1 MSALTGSII
10 AAMAGGLVAA
20 AAWRLFRSRAMA
32 ALAAV
37 IFVSSPIAVAGF
49 AADARQLAAVLPWL
63 AWLVA
68 MLWSLERADARAA
81 AIGGLAAAAGLY
93 PGPAGLVTMPLLVL
107 CGVAALFMRQPRPIA
122 IRQAA
127 WLAGAFVAAGLP
139 LAFRMAA
146 DPSSLTQLI
155 IHHGLY
161 DASKY
166 NPLQGLREIFSWVG
180 LVARSEAYWN
190 YYDPAV
196 WFFSGSTLQSHL
208 LDARVF
214 FAPLV
219 LPVAVG
225 LYRLIVPLTA
235 PSWLLLSGL
244 AVAPVPHMMIARS
257 IEPGRLLVAAPFVA
271 IVAAAGCAYAIAAVR
286 R

>member
-1 MSALTGSII
+1 
-10 AAMAGGLVAA
+10 MAGGLVAA
-20 AAWRLFRSRAMA
+20 AAWRLLQSRVMA

-37 IFVSSPIAVAGF
+37 IFITSPITVAGF
-49 AADARQLAAVLPWL
+49 AADARQLAAILPWL
-63 AWLVA
+63 VWLVA
-68 MLWSLERADARAA
+68 MLWALERADARAA
-81 AIGGLAAAAGLY
+81 AVGGVAAAAGLY
-93 PGPAGLVTMPLLVL
+93 LGPAGLVTMPLLVL
-107 CGVAALFMRQPRPIA
+107 CGLAALFMCQPRPIA
-122 IRQAA
+122 MRQGT
-127 WLAGAFVAAGLP
+127 WLVAAFVAAAVP
-139 LAFRMAA
+139 PMVRIAA
-146 DPSSLTQLI
+146 DPSALTQLI
-155 IHHGLY
+155 NHHGLY

-196 WFFSGSTLQSHL
+196 WFFSGSTLQSHI

-219 LPVAVG
+219 LPVAFG
-225 LYRLIVPLTA
+225 LYRLMVPLTA

-244 AVAPVPHMMIARS
+244 AVAPVPHMMLARS
-257 IEPGRLLVAAPFVA
+257 LEPGRLLVAAPFVA
-271 IVAAAGCAYAIAAVR
+271 IIAAAGCAYAIAAIR